1 MILEYL
7 PHALM
12 IGAVVAFF
20 VVAWK
25 IVDNT

>member
-12 IGAVVAFF
+12 IEAVIAFIII
-20 VVAWK
+20 AWK
-25 IVDNT
+25 MVDNT